1 MSNQRWLW
9 ILPFI
14 ISITFFMIS
23 IPPLKENATALLSG
37 SYMVQ
42 ISPDR
47 SVREIF
53 PLIIVLLWYF
63 MIITL
68 YFSLKQVVKDNTYI
82 SNKKKNLDESRYIEQ
97 KEYQKYVIKQLTLR
111 KTQVNIEKQ
120 TSGSSYPIKWVT
132 FYDQH

>member
-47 SVREIF
+47 SVKEIF

-68 YFSLKQVVKDNTYI
+68 YFSLKQVVKDNSYI
-82 SNKKKNLDESRYIEQ
+82 SHKKKNLDESRYIEQ